1 MTFFI
6 TETSPDGRYFVKISD
21 SCFTKYF
28 SNTPIKTTWNV
39 LYARIFGLSF
49 PDFLRMAR
57 DVYGATLAGKT
68 GLPYFYFTHKHLLPF
83 GGNLEMIV
91 QISLHIKRS
100 K

>member
-57 DVYGATLAGKT
+57 DVYGATLVGKT
-68 GLPYFYFTHKHLLPF
+68 GLPYFYFTYKQDCDRLVKDLTNRF
-83 GGNLEMIV
+83 TMWMRTSI
-91 QISLHIKRS
+91 
-100 K
+100 